1 MISAVILVALA
12 PQLAF
17 LGLEFGPWDYFS
29 LIIFALTITVSLS
42 GGNIVKGLI
51 AGLLGLFAATV
62 GEDEINGVARFTF
75 GFDEFKQG
83 FAFLPVLIGLFAFY
97 NY

>member
-1 MISAVILVALA
+1 MVFFFGGMISAVILVALA

-42 GGNIVKGLI
+42 GGNITKGLI

-62 GEDEINGVARFTF
+62 GKMRLMALQD
-75 GFDEFKQG
+75 
-83 FAFLPVLIGLFAFY
+83 LPLVLMNSNKGSHFY
-97 NY
+97 QF

>member
-17 LGLEFGPWDYFS
+17 LGLDFGPWDYFS

-42 GGNIVKGLI
+42 GDNMVKGLI
-51 AGLLGLFAATV
+51 AGL
-62 GEDEINGVARFTF
+62 
-75 GFDEFKQG
+75 
-83 FAFLPVLIGLFAFY
+83 
-97 NY
+97 

>member
-1 MISAVILVALA
+1 M
-12 PQLAF
+12 
-17 LGLEFGPWDYFS
+17 
-29 LIIFALTITVSLS
+29 S

-83 FAFLPVLIGLFAFY
+83 FAFLPVLIGLFAFSQLLTDVEDDKRARVH
-97 NY
+97 